1 MKFHNPLASELLE
14 EYDPEFVEVYNRT
27 SIESPS
33 AVELSPEEHRQWRKQ
48 RLAKLDKSTVESV
61 TDYAYGKDEE
71 QQLRVIVPK
80 GDRPSS
86 GWPVYLHYH
95 GGGWVLGGID
105 SEDVLLGQLAN
116 TVQCV
121 SISANY
127 RHAPESPFPTAAED
141 AWAAFEY
148 IQANADKL
156 GLDVSKLIVGGDSAG
171 ANLTETVTQRLV
183 SHNEQSSSPYP
194 QLLHQI
200 LIVPQAD
207 AANRTKYQS
216 FRKYANAAMLG
227 EKEVDYFFNHY
238 FGDRPVLHD
247 IRASPLLN
255 DDKVFAK
262 LPPATVLIAG
272 MDPLRDEGLA
282 YVQKMEKNGVKVD
295 TTVFEGVPHSFM
307 SLPIAKTDELVQLYM
322 RAIRNAIHGAQL

>member
-1 MKFHNPLASELLE
+1 MKFHNPLAPELLE

-27 SIESPS
+27 GIENPS
-33 AVELSPEEHRQWRKQ
+33 VVELSPEENRRWRLQ

-61 TDYAYGKDEE
+61 TDYAYGPEEE
-71 QQLRVIVPK
+71 QQLRVFVPK
-80 GDRPSS
+80 GDRPST
-86 GWPVYLHYH
+86 GWPVYMHYH
-95 GGGWVLGGID
+95 GGGWVLGGIG
-105 SEDVLLGQLAN
+105 SEDILLGQLAY
-116 TVQCV
+116 TVHCV

-127 RHAPESPFPTAAED
+127 RHAPESPFPAAAED

-148 IQANADKL
+148 IHANAENL
-156 GLDVSKLIVGGDSAG
+156 GIDVSKLIVGGDSAG

-183 SHNEQSSSPYP
+183 AHNEQSSSPYP
-194 QLLHQI
+194 QLLHQV

-207 AANRTKYQS
+207 ATDRTKYQS
-216 FRKYANAAMLG
+216 FRKYANAAGLG
-227 EKEVDYFFNHY
+227 EKEVDYFYKHY
-238 FGDRPVLHD
+238 FGDRPVHHD

-272 MDPLRDEGLA
+272 MDPLRDEGIA

-295 TTVFEGVPHSFM
+295 TTVFEGLPHGFM
-307 SLPIAKTDELVQLYM
+307 TFPIAKTDELVQLYVK
-322 RAIRNAIHGAQL
+322 AVQSAIHDGQS